1 MRGHVR
7 YRLVRGPLRPAIL
20 ATNTDSSASMRSDTP
35 ESRFPLFHSHP
46 NHVDT
51 FNFFDFFNLDI
62 FDFCRLL
69 LKSQRLT
76 IFVSLARVLPL
87 PHVQE
92 RNARERGRYV
102 TDSYIHPRV
111 EQVVPSAAVSQGIRT
126 AGLRAL
132 WPVAGAQLTGR
143 CCHE

>member
-20 ATNTDSSASMRSDTP
+20 ATNIDSSASMRSDTP

-69 LKSQRLT
+69 LKIQQLT

-92 RNARERGRYV
+92 RNAGGGAMPLVLKFIRKWNKWYRVLRYRKGFGPL
-102 TDSYIHPRV
+102 DSVRY
-111 EQVVPSAAVSQGIRT
+111 
-126 AGLRAL
+126 GLWLA
-132 WPVAGAQLTGR
+132 
-143 CCHE
+143 HS